1 LTLIIIYDKMEPV
14 CLFKKGDNNM
24 KKSFEIKYEYTGY
37 NNELKGLVVRGQLY
51 TLDQLSFETKELLT
65 AMTYED
71 YQLTEEY
78 FIGIAQMIGFE
89 TTLQG
94 IKDLAE
100 LGVTIASASIYR
112 KLVIESSKAKYKGL
126 WR

>member
-1 LTLIIIYDKMEPV
+1 
-14 CLFKKGDNNM
+14 M

-37 NNELKGLVVRGQLY
+37 NNELKGLEVEGKLY
-51 TLDQLSFETKELLT
+51 TLEDLTFETKELLT
-65 AMTYED
+65 VMTYAD

-78 FIGIAQMIGFE
+78 FMGIAQMIGYE
-89 TTLQG
+89 TTLQA
-94 IKDLAE
+94 ILDLAE

>member
-1 LTLIIIYDKMEPV
+1 
-14 CLFKKGDNNM
+14 M

-37 NNELKGLVVRGQLY
+37 NTELKGLEVEGKLY
-51 TLDQLSFETKELLT
+51 TLEDLTFETKELLT
-65 AMTYED
+65 VMTYAD

-78 FIGIAQMIGFE
+78 FMGIAQMIGFE
-89 TTLQG
+89 TTIQG
-94 IKDLAE
+94 IIDLAE

>member
-1 LTLIIIYDKMEPV
+1 
-14 CLFKKGDNNM
+14 M

-37 NNELKGLVVRGQLY
+37 NNELKGLEVEGKLY
-51 TLDQLSFETKELLT
+51 TLEDLTFETKELLT
-65 AMTYED
+65 VMTYAD

-78 FIGIAQMIGFE
+78 FIGIAQMIGYE
-89 TTLQG
+89 TTLQA
-94 IKDLAE
+94 ILDLAE